1 MEEFAWVTLHAS
13 GVFFITHTA
22 WCVFLLHAALFFFC
36 LALLCSLL
44 YINSMRLLSAWST
57 YTVKHREQSFYLN
70 MQPPTDGSDFTIGPQ
85 QTDTYNFVVFFY
97 HTCGLV
103 CFFVGPALRCF
114 FFLLGVALF
123 TSLYKHYEVAISLE
137 HIYGETP

>member
-1 MEEFAWVTLHAS
+1 VRSLSSILEIS
-13 GVFFITHTA
+13 
-22 WCVFLLHAALFFFC
+22 VFLQDGGICMGHVACLWRVFYHTHGLVCFSASRCSFFC

-114 FFLLGVALF
+114 FFFAWCCFVHF
-123 TSLYKHYEVAISLE
+123 FI
-137 HIYGETP
+137 